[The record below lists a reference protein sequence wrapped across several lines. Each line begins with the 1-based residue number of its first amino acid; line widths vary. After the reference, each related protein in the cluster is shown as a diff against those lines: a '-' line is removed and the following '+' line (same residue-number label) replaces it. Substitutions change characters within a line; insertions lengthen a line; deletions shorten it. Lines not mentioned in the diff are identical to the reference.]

1 LERDTETSGA
11 DAGAAR
17 VGLAAE
23 LIIPALGC
31 LLTGYYLV
39 STSGL
44 SWEAKATGTVV
55 GVVLLALCAVHLA
68 RVLLRAAHGAG
79 RFDFGDLFADTPFN
93 RQRLQLLVLTLA
105 FIVGARWIGTTLG
118 LFLVVIAGMWVLGV
132 RNWRQ
137 LVTISAITSATVYFL
152 LIWLLNTRLPR
163 GIPEQILDRLL
174 GGGG

>member
-1 LERDTETSGA
+1 MERDTETSVSGEVSV
-11 DAGAAR
+11 R

-68 RVLLRAAHGAG
+68 RILLRAAQGAG
-79 RFDFGDLFADTPFN
+79 RFDFGDLFAVTAFN
-93 RQRLQLLVLTLA
+93 RQRLQLLLLTLA

-118 LFLVVIAGMWVLGV
+118 LFLVIIAGMWVLGV

-137 LVTISAITSATVYFL
+137 LIGIAGFTAATVYAL

-163 GIPEQILDRLL
+163 GIPEQILGTLL